1 MSVVIVGGG
10 LGALRTA
17 ESLVTAGY
25 TGEVVVVSDERYL
38 PYNRPPLSK
47 EALKGV
53 IDAEALEFR
62 RRSSVD
68 SVTWILGDGAE
79 SVSFAD
85 QNLTLK
91 SGRVLTF
98 DGLAIATGIRPR
110 RLGVEGPISGRHAL
124 RTIDDA
130 KSLRYALDDSRSL
143 LVVGAGFIGC
153 EVAAT
158 ARMLGLAV
166 KVVAIDEEPM
176 IRPLGPELG
185 TELRR
190 RHEAKGVQ
198 FHLGLGIDAF
208 LGDESATGVRLSD
221 GSEHYADLIV
231 EAIGSRP
238 NTEWLDGNGLDLSD
252 GVLADAS
259 MRIVGA
265 TFPAVAVGDIAKY
278 PHELF
283 DAIPRRIEHWNLPT
297 ETGRR
302 AGKTLAALLSGQEPA
317 TEPINFIPTFWSDQY
332 EYNIQSFGM
341 PGIADHQRLSFG
353 DWNRELV
360 VEYIRG
366 DDLVGV
372 VGIDSVPEL
381 LPYRNRLMKR
391 A

>member
-25 TGEVVVVSDERYL
+25 TGEVVVVSDERHL

-91 SGRVLTF
+91 SGQVLTF

-110 RLGVEGPISGRHAL
+110 RLGVEGPIAGRHAL

-130 KSLRYALDDSRSL
+130 KSLKCALDDSRSL

-158 ARMLGLAV
+158 ARMLGLSV

-190 RHEAKGVQ
+190 RHEAKGVE

-208 LGDESATGVRLSD
+208 LGDQSATGVHLSD

-252 GVLADAS
+252 GVLTDAS
-259 MRIVGA
+259 MRIVDA

-302 AGKTLAALLSGQEPA
+302 AGKTLAALLSGQEPTA
-317 TEPINFIPTFWSDQY
+317 EPVDFIPTFWSDQY
-332 EYNIQSFGM
+332 EYNIQSFGI

-353 DWNRELV
+353 DWDRELV
-360 VEYIRG
+360 VEYLRG